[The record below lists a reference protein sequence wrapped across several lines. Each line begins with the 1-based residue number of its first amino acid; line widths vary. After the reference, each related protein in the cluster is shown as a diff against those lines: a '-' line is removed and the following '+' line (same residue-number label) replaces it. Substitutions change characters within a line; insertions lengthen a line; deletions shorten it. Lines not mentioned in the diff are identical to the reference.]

1 MDAGLESESD
11 FKHAK
16 STGTTPNGNAREFLN
31 GDWRNPSTPNQLLS
45 TEISLEMNVDTKNK
59 IKNNQSRKTSRDG
72 HENRNDNRSVP
83 KTHLHIIVFS
93 CGCFNIF
100 LLIDI
105 HV

>member
-59 IKNNQSRKTSRDG
+59 IKNDQSRKTSRDG

-83 KTHLHIIVFS
+83 RNSFAYYR
-93 CGCFNIF
+93 IF
-100 LLIDI
+100 TWLF
-105 HV
+105 